1 METEQLG
8 DDSEKEMPPPFS
20 EKGELRVSGRY
31 LDYIIHKNWIL
42 LERSSQFIITN
53 QLKNME
59 QQNNWI
65 ENPKKKRKLNSEEN
79 LNLDEVF
86 KQQQKFWNGSVWW
99 NEEQKKKK
107 KRFMVELFKEMEAV
121 EEETEIRIGSWNQDY
136 DRWDGEILI
145 VPDIFL
151 F

>member
-79 LNLDEVF
+79 LNWDEVF
-86 KQQQKFWNGSVWW
+86 KQQQ
-99 NEEQKKKK
+99 
-107 KRFMVELFKEMEAV
+107 
-121 EEETEIRIGSWNQDY
+121 IIC
-136 DRWDGEILI
+136 
-145 VPDIFL
+145 FL
-151 F
+151 LTPLQT